1 MDTEL
6 LKTFLEV
13 SRTRHFGRAA
23 ESLYLTQSAVSFR
36 IRQLENQLGV
46 NLFTRH
52 RNNIRLT
59 AAGEKLLPYAET
71 LMSTWQAARKEVAH
85 TSRHNEFSIGASAS
99 LWECML
105 NQWLGR
111 LYQNQDAHTG
121 LQFEAR
127 IAQRQSLVKQ
137 LHERQLDLLITTEAP
152 KMDEFRGLMLNRT
165 KTHVRREKPSKKSTN
180 GRWCPF
186 CANLRLKRHRFEG
199 VFQCPLY
206 FDLSDKK
213 LLTCETVRLSV
224 KPQFSSQL
232 LGYFTLALYTSAPSK
247 LKGDLNYLRLEWG
260 PDFQQHEAGLIG
272 ADEVPILTTSSAE
285 LAQQQIAMLN
295 GCTWL
300 PVSWA
305 RKKGGLHTVVD
316 STTLSRP
323 LYAIWLQNS
332 DKNAL
337 IRDLLKINVLDEVY

>member
-23 ESLYLTQSAVSFR
+23 EALYLTQSAVSFR

-59 AAGEKLLPYAET
+59 TAGEKLLPYAET
-71 LMSTWQAARKEVAH
+71 LMNTWQAARKEVAH

-105 NQWLGR
+105 NAWLGR
-111 LYQNQDAHTG
+111 LYQLQEPQSG

-152 KMDEFRGLMLNRT
+152 KMDEF
-165 KTHVRREKPSKKSTN
+165 
-180 GRWCPF
+180 
-186 CANLRLKRHRFEG
+186 
-199 VFQCPLY
+199 
-206 FDLSDKK
+206 
-213 LLTCETVRLSV
+213 
-224 KPQFSSQL
+224 SSQL
-232 LGYFTLALYTSAPSK
+232 LGHFTLALYCSSPARKKSE
-247 LKGDLNYLRLEWG
+247 LNYLRLEWG
-260 PDFQQHEAGLIG
+260 PDFQQHETGLIA
-272 ADEVPILTTSSAE
+272 ADEVPVLTTSSAE
-285 LAQQQIAMLN
+285 LARQQLSALN
-295 GCTWL
+295 GCSWL
-300 PVSWA
+300 PVNWA
-305 RKKGGLHTVVD
+305 NEKGGLHTVAD
-316 STTLSRP
+316 SATLSRL

-332 DKNAL
+332 DKYSL
-337 IRDLLKINVLDEVY
+337 ICDLLKTDVLDEQ

>member
-23 ESLYLTQSAVSFR
+23 EALYLTQSAVSFR

-71 LMSTWQAARKEVAH
+71 LMNTWQAARKEVAH

-105 NQWLGR
+105 NDWLGR
-111 LYQNQDAHTG
+111 LYQRQEPQNG

-152 KMDEFRGLMLNRT
+152 KMDE
-165 KTHVRREKPSKKSTN
+165 
-180 GRWCPF
+180 
-186 CANLRLKRHRFEG
+186 
-199 VFQCPLY
+199 
-206 FDLSDKK
+206 LSS
-213 LLTCETVRLSV
+213 E
-224 KPQFSSQL
+224 L
-232 LGYFTLALYTSAPSK
+232 LGHFTLALYCSSPARMKSE
-247 LKGDLNYLRLEWG
+247 LNYLRLEWG
-260 PDFQQHEAGLIG
+260 PDFQQHEAGLIA
-272 ADEVPILTTSSAE
+272 ADEVPVLTTSSAE
-285 LAQQQIAMLN
+285 LARQQLNALN
-295 GCTWL
+295 GCSWL
-300 PVSWA
+300 PVNWA
-305 RKKGGLHTVVD
+305 NEKGGLHTVAD
-316 STTLSRP
+316 SATLSRP

-332 DKNAL
+332 DKYSL
-337 IRDLLKINVLDEVY
+337 ICDLLKTDVLDRQ

>member
-23 ESLYLTQSAVSFR
+23 EALYLTQSAVSFR

-59 AAGEKLLPYAET
+59 TAGEKLLPYAET
-71 LMSTWQAARKEVAH
+71 LMNTWQAARKEVAH

-105 NQWLGR
+105 NAWLGR
-111 LYQNQDAHTG
+111 LYQLQEPQSG

-152 KMDEFRGLMLNRT
+152 KMDEF
-165 KTHVRREKPSKKSTN
+165 
-180 GRWCPF
+180 
-186 CANLRLKRHRFEG
+186 
-199 VFQCPLY
+199 
-206 FDLSDKK
+206 
-213 LLTCETVRLSV
+213 
-224 KPQFSSQL
+224 SSQL
-232 LGYFTLALYTSAPSK
+232 LGHFTLALYCSSPVRKKSE
-247 LKGDLNYLRLEWG
+247 LNYLRLEWG
-260 PDFQQHEAGLIG
+260 QDFQQHETGLIA
-272 ADEVPILTTSSAE
+272 ADEVPVLTTSSAE
-285 LAQQQIAMLN
+285 LARQQLSALN
-295 GCTWL
+295 GCSWL
-300 PVSWA
+300 PVNWA
-305 RKKGGLHTVVD
+305 NEKGGLHTVAD
-316 STTLSRP
+316 SATLSRP

-332 DKNAL
+332 DKYSL
-337 IRDLLKINVLDEVY
+337 ICDLLKTDVLDEQ

>member
-23 ESLYLTQSAVSFR
+23 EALYLTQSAVSFR

-59 AAGEKLLPYAET
+59 TAGEKLLPYAET
-71 LMSTWQAARKEVAH
+71 LMNTWQAARKEVAH

-105 NQWLGR
+105 NAWLGR
-111 LYQNQDAHTG
+111 LYQLQEPQSG

-152 KMDEFRGLMLNRT
+152 KMDEF
-165 KTHVRREKPSKKSTN
+165 
-180 GRWCPF
+180 
-186 CANLRLKRHRFEG
+186 
-199 VFQCPLY
+199 
-206 FDLSDKK
+206 
-213 LLTCETVRLSV
+213 
-224 KPQFSSQL
+224 SSQL
-232 LGYFTLALYTSAPSK
+232 LGHFTLALYCSSPARKKSE
-247 LKGDLNYLRLEWG
+247 LNYLRLEWG
-260 PDFQQHEAGLIG
+260 PDFQQHETGLI
-272 ADEVPILTTSSAE
+272 AAAEVPVLTTSSAE
-285 LAQQQIAMLN
+285 LARQQLSALN
-295 GCTWL
+295 GCSWL
-300 PVSWA
+300 PVNWA
-305 RKKGGLHTVVD
+305 NEKGGLHTVAD
-316 STTLSRP
+316 SATLSRP

-332 DKNAL
+332 DKYSL
-337 IRDLLKINVLDEVY
+337 ICDLLKTDVLDGQ

>member
-23 ESLYLTQSAVSFR
+23 EALYLTQSAVSFR

-59 AAGEKLLPYAET
+59 TAGEKLLPYAET
-71 LMSTWQAARKEVAH
+71 LMNTWQAARKEVAH

-99 LWECML
+99 LWECMI
-105 NQWLGR
+105 NAWLGR
-111 LYQNQDAHTG
+111 LYQLQEPQSG

-152 KMDEFRGLMLNRT
+152 KMDEF
-165 KTHVRREKPSKKSTN
+165 
-180 GRWCPF
+180 
-186 CANLRLKRHRFEG
+186 
-199 VFQCPLY
+199 
-206 FDLSDKK
+206 
-213 LLTCETVRLSV
+213 
-224 KPQFSSQL
+224 SSQL
-232 LGYFTLALYTSAPSK
+232 LGHFTLALYCSSPARKKSE
-247 LKGDLNYLRLEWG
+247 LNYLRLEWG
-260 PDFQQHEAGLIG
+260 PDFQQHETGLIA
-272 ADEVPILTTSSAE
+272 ADEVPVLTTSSAE
-285 LAQQQIAMLN
+285 LARQQLSALN
-295 GCTWL
+295 GCSWL
-300 PVSWA
+300 PVNWA
-305 RKKGGLHTVVD
+305 NEKGGLHTVAD
-316 STTLSRP
+316 SATLSRP

-332 DKNAL
+332 DKYSL
-337 IRDLLKINVLDEVY
+337 ICDLLKTDVLDEQ

>member
-1 MDTEL
+1 VDTEL

-23 ESLYLTQSAVSFR
+23 EALYLTQSAVSFR

-59 AAGEKLLPYAET
+59 TAGEKLLPYAET
-71 LMSTWQAARKEVAH
+71 LMNTWQAARKEVAH

-105 NQWLGR
+105 NAWLGR
-111 LYQNQDAHTG
+111 LYQLQEPQSG

-152 KMDEFRGLMLNRT
+152 KMDEF
-165 KTHVRREKPSKKSTN
+165 
-180 GRWCPF
+180 
-186 CANLRLKRHRFEG
+186 
-199 VFQCPLY
+199 
-206 FDLSDKK
+206 
-213 LLTCETVRLSV
+213 
-224 KPQFSSQL
+224 SSQL
-232 LGYFTLALYTSAPSK
+232 LGHFTLALYCSSPARKKSE
-247 LKGDLNYLRLEWG
+247 LNYLRLEWG
-260 PDFQQHEAGLIG
+260 PDFQQHETGLIA
-272 ADEVPILTTSSAE
+272 ADKVPVLTTSSAE
-285 LAQQQIAMLN
+285 LARQQLSALN
-295 GCTWL
+295 GCSWL
-300 PVSWA
+300 PVNWA
-305 RKKGGLHTVVD
+305 NEKGGLHTVAD
-316 STTLSRP
+316 SATLSRP

-332 DKNAL
+332 DRYSL
-337 IRDLLKINVLDEVY
+337 ICDLLKTDVLDEQ

>member
-23 ESLYLTQSAVSFR
+23 EALYLTQSAVSFR

-59 AAGEKLLPYAET
+59 TAGEKLLPYAET
-71 LMSTWQAARKEVAH
+71 LMNTWQAARKEVAH

-105 NQWLGR
+105 NAWLGR
-111 LYQNQDAHTG
+111 LYQLQEPQSG

-152 KMDEFRGLMLNRT
+152 KMDEF
-165 KTHVRREKPSKKSTN
+165 
-180 GRWCPF
+180 
-186 CANLRLKRHRFEG
+186 
-199 VFQCPLY
+199 
-206 FDLSDKK
+206 
-213 LLTCETVRLSV
+213 
-224 KPQFSSQL
+224 SSQL
-232 LGYFTLALYTSAPSK
+232 LGHFTLALYCSSPARKKSE
-247 LKGDLNYLRLEWG
+247 LNYLRLEWG
-260 PDFQQHEAGLIG
+260 PDFQQHETGLIA
-272 ADEVPILTTSSAE
+272 ADEVPVLTTSSAE
-285 LAQQQIAMLN
+285 LARQQLSALN
-295 GCTWL
+295 SCSWL
-300 PVSWA
+300 PVNWA
-305 RKKGGLHTVVD
+305 NEKGGLHTVAD
-316 STTLSRP
+316 SATLSRP

-332 DKNAL
+332 DKYSL
-337 IRDLLKINVLDEVY
+337 ICDLLKTDVLDDQ

>member
-105 NQWLGR
+105 NQ
-111 LYQNQDAHTG
+111 
-121 LQFEAR
+121 
-127 IAQRQSLVKQ
+127 
-137 LHERQLDLLITTEAP
+137 
-152 KMDEFRGLMLNRT
+152 
-165 KTHVRREKPSKKSTN
+165 
-180 GRWCPF
+180 
-186 CANLRLKRHRFEG
+186 
-199 VFQCPLY
+199 
-206 FDLSDKK
+206 
-213 LLTCETVRLSV
+213 
-224 KPQFSSQL
+224 L

-332 DKNAL
+332 DKNTL

>member
-23 ESLYLTQSAVSFR
+23 ETLYLTQSAVSFR

-59 AAGEKLLPYAET
+59 TAGEKLLPYAET
-71 LMSTWQAARKEVAH
+71 LMNTWQAARKEVAH

-105 NQWLGR
+105 NAWLGR
-111 LYQNQDAHTG
+111 LYQLQEPQSG

-152 KMDEFRGLMLNRT
+152 KMDEF
-165 KTHVRREKPSKKSTN
+165 
-180 GRWCPF
+180 
-186 CANLRLKRHRFEG
+186 
-199 VFQCPLY
+199 
-206 FDLSDKK
+206 
-213 LLTCETVRLSV
+213 
-224 KPQFSSQL
+224 SSQL
-232 LGYFTLALYTSAPSK
+232 LGHFTLALYCSSPARKKSE
-247 LKGDLNYLRLEWG
+247 LNYLRLEWG
-260 PDFQQHEAGLIG
+260 PDFQQHETGLIA
-272 ADEVPILTTSSAE
+272 ADEVPVLTTSSAE
-285 LAQQQIAMLN
+285 LARQQLSALN
-295 GCTWL
+295 GCSWL
-300 PVSWA
+300 PVNWA
-305 RKKGGLHTVVD
+305 NEKGGLHTVAD
-316 STTLSRP
+316 SATLSRP

-332 DKNAL
+332 DKYSL
-337 IRDLLKINVLDEVY
+337 ICDLLKTDVLDEQ

>member
-1 MDTEL
+1 MESTVDTEL

-23 ESLYLTQSAVSFR
+23 EALYLTQSAVSFR

-59 AAGEKLLPYAET
+59 TAGEKLLPYAET
-71 LMSTWQAARKEVAH
+71 LMNTWQAARKEVAH

-105 NQWLGR
+105 NAWLGR
-111 LYQNQDAHTG
+111 LYQLQEPQSG

-152 KMDEFRGLMLNRT
+152 KMDEF
-165 KTHVRREKPSKKSTN
+165 
-180 GRWCPF
+180 
-186 CANLRLKRHRFEG
+186 
-199 VFQCPLY
+199 
-206 FDLSDKK
+206 
-213 LLTCETVRLSV
+213 
-224 KPQFSSQL
+224 SSQL
-232 LGYFTLALYTSAPSK
+232 LGHFTLALYCSSPARKKSE
-247 LKGDLNYLRLEWG
+247 LNYLRLEWG
-260 PDFQQHEAGLIG
+260 PDFQQHETGLIA
-272 ADEVPILTTSSAE
+272 ADEVPVLTTSSAE
-285 LAQQQIAMLN
+285 LARHQLSALN
-295 GCTWL
+295 GCSWL
-300 PVSWA
+300 PVNWA
-305 RKKGGLHTVVD
+305 NEKGGLHTVAD
-316 STTLSRP
+316 SATLSRP

-332 DKNAL
+332 DKYSL
-337 IRDLLKINVLDEVY
+337 ICDLLKTDVLDEQ

>member
-1 MDTEL
+1 MERVVDTEL

-23 ESLYLTQSAVSFR
+23 EALYLTQSAVSFR

-71 LMSTWQAARKEVAH
+71 LMNTWQAARKEVAN

-105 NQWLGR
+105 NDWLRR
-111 LYQNQDAHTG
+111 LYQSQEPQSS

-137 LHERQLDLLITTEAP
+137 LHERQLDLLITTETP
-152 KMDEFRGLMLNRT
+152 KMDE
-165 KTHVRREKPSKKSTN
+165 
-180 GRWCPF
+180 
-186 CANLRLKRHRFEG
+186 
-199 VFQCPLY
+199 
-206 FDLSDKK
+206 
-213 LLTCETVRLSV
+213 
-224 KPQFSSQL
+224 FSSQL
-232 LGYFTLALYTSAPSK
+232 LGYFTLALYCSSPSQTK
-247 LKGDLNYLRLEWG
+247 DELNYLRLEWG
-260 PDFQQHEAGLIG
+260 PDFQQHAAGLIAG
-272 ADEVPILTTSSAE
+272 DEVPVLTTSSAE
-285 LAQQQIAMLN
+285 LARQQLSVIK
-295 GCTWL
+295 GFSWL
-300 PVSWA
+300 PVNWA
-305 RKKGGLHTVVD
+305 KTKSDLHTVTD

-323 LYAIWLQNS
+323 LYAVWLQNS
-332 DKNAL
+332 DKNGL
-337 IRDLLKINVLDEVY
+337 ICDLLRTDILEN

>member
-1 MDTEL
+1 MESTVDTEL

-23 ESLYLTQSAVSFR
+23 EALYLTQSAVSFR

-59 AAGEKLLPYAET
+59 TAGEKLLPYAET
-71 LMSTWQAARKEVAH
+71 LMNTWQAARKEVAH

-105 NQWLGR
+105 NAWLGR
-111 LYQNQDAHTG
+111 LYQLQEPQSG

-152 KMDEFRGLMLNRT
+152 KMDEF
-165 KTHVRREKPSKKSTN
+165 
-180 GRWCPF
+180 
-186 CANLRLKRHRFEG
+186 
-199 VFQCPLY
+199 
-206 FDLSDKK
+206 
-213 LLTCETVRLSV
+213 
-224 KPQFSSQL
+224 SSQL
-232 LGYFTLALYTSAPSK
+232 LGHFTLALYCSSPARKKSE
-247 LKGDLNYLRLEWG
+247 LNYLRLEWG
-260 PDFQQHEAGLIG
+260 PDFQQHETGLIT
-272 ADEVPILTTSSAE
+272 ADEVPVLTTSSAE
-285 LAQQQIAMLN
+285 LARQQLSALN
-295 GCTWL
+295 GCSWL
-300 PVSWA
+300 PVNWA
-305 RKKGGLHTVVD
+305 NEKGGLHTVAD
-316 STTLSRP
+316 SATLSRP

-332 DKNAL
+332 DKYSL
-337 IRDLLKINVLDEVY
+337 ICDLLKTDVLDEQ

>member
-1 MDTEL
+1 MESTVDTEL

-23 ESLYLTQSAVSFR
+23 EALYLTQSAVSFR

-59 AAGEKLLPYAET
+59 TAGEKLLPYAET
-71 LMSTWQAARKEVAH
+71 LMNTWQAARKEVAH

-105 NQWLGR
+105 NAWLGR
-111 LYQNQDAHTG
+111 LYQLQEPQSG

-152 KMDEFRGLMLNRT
+152 KMDEF
-165 KTHVRREKPSKKSTN
+165 
-180 GRWCPF
+180 
-186 CANLRLKRHRFEG
+186 
-199 VFQCPLY
+199 
-206 FDLSDKK
+206 
-213 LLTCETVRLSV
+213 
-224 KPQFSSQL
+224 SSQL
-232 LGYFTLALYTSAPSK
+232 LGHFTLALYCSSPARKKSE
-247 LKGDLNYLRLEWG
+247 LNYLRLEWG
-260 PDFQQHEAGLIG
+260 PDFQQHETGLIS
-272 ADEVPILTTSSAE
+272 ADEVPVLTTSSAE
-285 LAQQQIAMLN
+285 LARQQLSALN
-295 GCTWL
+295 GCSWL
-300 PVSWA
+300 PVNWA
-305 RKKGGLHTVVD
+305 NEKGGLHTVAD
-316 STTLSRP
+316 SATLSRP

-332 DKNAL
+332 DKYSL
-337 IRDLLKINVLDEVY
+337 ICDLLKTDVLDEQ

>member
-1 MDTEL
+1 VDTEL

-23 ESLYLTQSAVSFR
+23 EALYLTQSAVSFR

-71 LMSTWQAARKEVAH
+71 LMNTWQAARKEVAN

-105 NQWLGR
+105 NDWLRR
-111 LYQNQDAHTG
+111 LYQSQEPQPS

-137 LHERQLDLLITTEAP
+137 LHERQLDLLITTETP
-152 KMDEFRGLMLNRT
+152 KMDE
-165 KTHVRREKPSKKSTN
+165 
-180 GRWCPF
+180 
-186 CANLRLKRHRFEG
+186 
-199 VFQCPLY
+199 
-206 FDLSDKK
+206 
-213 LLTCETVRLSV
+213 
-224 KPQFSSQL
+224 FSSQL
-232 LGYFTLALYTSAPSK
+232 LGYFTLALYCSSPSQTK
-247 LKGDLNYLRLEWG
+247 DELNYLRLEWG
-260 PDFQQHEAGLIG
+260 PDFQQHEAGLIAG
-272 ADEVPILTTSSAE
+272 DEVPVLTTSSAE
-285 LAQQQIAMLN
+285 LARQQLSVIK
-295 GCTWL
+295 GFSWL
-300 PVSWA
+300 PVNWA
-305 RKKGGLHTVVD
+305 KTKSDLHTVTD

-323 LYAIWLQNS
+323 LYAVWLQNS
-332 DKNAL
+332 DKNGL
-337 IRDLLKINVLDEVY
+337 IYDLLRTNILEN

>member
-23 ESLYLTQSAVSFR
+23 EALYLTQSAVSFR

-59 AAGEKLLPYAET
+59 TAGEKLLPYAET
-71 LMSTWQAARKEVAH
+71 LMNTWQAARKEVAH

-105 NQWLGR
+105 NAWLGR
-111 LYQNQDAHTG
+111 LYQLQEPQSG

-152 KMDEFRGLMLNRT
+152 KMDEF
-165 KTHVRREKPSKKSTN
+165 
-180 GRWCPF
+180 
-186 CANLRLKRHRFEG
+186 
-199 VFQCPLY
+199 
-206 FDLSDKK
+206 
-213 LLTCETVRLSV
+213 
-224 KPQFSSQL
+224 SSQL
-232 LGYFTLALYTSAPSK
+232 LGHFTLALYCSSPARKKSE
-247 LKGDLNYLRLEWG
+247 LNYLRLEWG
-260 PDFQQHEAGLIG
+260 PDFQQHETGLIA
-272 ADEVPILTTSSAE
+272 ADEVPVLTTSSAE
-285 LAQQQIAMLN
+285 LALARQQLSALN
-295 GCTWL
+295 GCSWL
-300 PVSWA
+300 PVNWA
-305 RKKGGLHTVVD
+305 NEKGGLHTVAD
-316 STTLSRP
+316 SATLSRP

-332 DKNAL
+332 DKYSL
-337 IRDLLKINVLDEVY
+337 ICDLLKTDVLDEQ

>member
-23 ESLYLTQSAVSFR
+23 EALYLTQSAVSFR

-71 LMSTWQAARKEVAH
+71 LMNTWQAARKEVAH

-105 NQWLGR
+105 NDWLGR
-111 LYQNQDAHTG
+111 LYQRQEPQNG

-152 KMDEFRGLMLNRT
+152 KMDEF
-165 KTHVRREKPSKKSTN
+165 
-180 GRWCPF
+180 
-186 CANLRLKRHRFEG
+186 
-199 VFQCPLY
+199 
-206 FDLSDKK
+206 
-213 LLTCETVRLSV
+213 
-224 KPQFSSQL
+224 SSEL
-232 LGYFTLALYTSAPSK
+232 LGHFTLALYCSSPARMKSE
-247 LKGDLNYLRLEWG
+247 LNYLRLEWG
-260 PDFQQHEAGLIG
+260 PDFQQHEAGLIA
-272 ADEVPILTTSSAE
+272 ADEVPVLTTSSAE
-285 LAQQQIAMLN
+285 LARQQLNALN
-295 GCTWL
+295 GCSWL
-300 PVSWA
+300 PVNWA
-305 RKKGGLHTVVD
+305 NEKGGLHTVAD
-316 STTLSRP
+316 SATLSRP

-332 DKNAL
+332 DKYSL
-337 IRDLLKINVLDEVY
+337 ICDLLKTDVLNRQ

>member
-23 ESLYLTQSAVSFR
+23 EALYLTQSAVSFR

-85 TSRHNEFSIGASAS
+85 TSRHHQFSIGASAS

-105 NQWLGR
+105 SDWLTR
-111 LYQNQDAHTG
+111 LYNLQGN

-137 LHERQLDLLITTEAP
+137 LHERQLDLLITTETP
-152 KMDEFRGLMLNRT
+152 KMDE
-165 KTHVRREKPSKKSTN
+165 
-180 GRWCPF
+180 
-186 CANLRLKRHRFEG
+186 
-199 VFQCPLY
+199 
-206 FDLSDKK
+206 
-213 LLTCETVRLSV
+213 
-224 KPQFSSQL
+224 FSSQL
-232 LGYFTLALYTSAPSK
+232 LGHFTLALYCATPEKSK
-247 LKGDLNYLRLEWG
+247 SELNYLRLEWG
-260 PDFQQHEAGLIG
+260 PDFQQHEAELI
-272 ADEVPILTTSSAE
+272 ASDDVPTLTTSSAE
-285 LAQQQIAMLN
+285 VAHQQLPQLN

-305 RKKGGLHTVVD
+305 EQKEKLHPVADT
-316 STTLSRP
+316 TTLSRP

-332 DKNAL
+332 DKQNQ
-337 IRDLLKINVLDEVY
+337 IRDLLKIKVID

>member
-23 ESLYLTQSAVSFR
+23 EALYLTQSAVSFR

-71 LMSTWQAARKEVAH
+71 LMNTWQAARKEVAH

-105 NQWLGR
+105 NGWLGR
-111 LYQNQDAHTG
+111 LYQSQEPQNG

-152 KMDEFRGLMLNRT
+152 KMDEF
-165 KTHVRREKPSKKSTN
+165 
-180 GRWCPF
+180 
-186 CANLRLKRHRFEG
+186 
-199 VFQCPLY
+199 
-206 FDLSDKK
+206 
-213 LLTCETVRLSV
+213 
-224 KPQFSSQL
+224 SSQL
-232 LGYFTLALYTSAPSK
+232 LGYFTLALYCTSPSTMK
-247 LKGDLNYLRLEWG
+247 EALNYLRLEWG
-260 PDFQQHEAGLIG
+260 PDFQQNEVGLIA
-272 ADEVPILTTSSAE
+272 ADEIPVLTTSSAE
-285 LAQQQIAMLN
+285 LARQQLHALN

-300 PVSWA
+300 PTRWA
-305 RKKGGLHTVVD
+305 KEKGELHTVTD
-316 STTLSRP
+316 SATLSRP

-332 DKNAL
+332 DKHAL
-337 IRDLLKINVLDEVY
+337 IKDLLKVEVLEE

>member
-23 ESLYLTQSAVSFR
+23 EALYLTQSAVSFR
-36 IRQLENQLGV
+36 IRHLENQLGV

-59 AAGEKLLPYAET
+59 TAGEKLLPYAET
-71 LMSTWQAARKEVAH
+71 LMNTWQAARKEVAH

-105 NQWLGR
+105 NAWLGR
-111 LYQNQDAHTG
+111 LYQLQEPQSG

-152 KMDEFRGLMLNRT
+152 KMDEF
-165 KTHVRREKPSKKSTN
+165 
-180 GRWCPF
+180 
-186 CANLRLKRHRFEG
+186 
-199 VFQCPLY
+199 
-206 FDLSDKK
+206 
-213 LLTCETVRLSV
+213 
-224 KPQFSSQL
+224 SSQL
-232 LGYFTLALYTSAPSK
+232 LGHFTLALYCSSPARKKSE
-247 LKGDLNYLRLEWG
+247 LNYLRLEWG
-260 PDFQQHEAGLIG
+260 PDFQQHETGLIA
-272 ADEVPILTTSSAE
+272 ADEVPVLTTSSAE
-285 LAQQQIAMLN
+285 LARQQLSALN
-295 GCTWL
+295 GCSWL
-300 PVSWA
+300 PVNWA
-305 RKKGGLHTVVD
+305 NEKGGLHTVAD
-316 STTLSRP
+316 SATLSRP

-332 DKNAL
+332 DKYSL
-337 IRDLLKINVLDEVY
+337 ICDLLKTDVLDEQ

>member
-1 MDTEL
+1 MESTVDTEL

-23 ESLYLTQSAVSFR
+23 EALYLTQSAVSFR

-71 LMSTWQAARKEVAH
+71 LMNTWQAARKEVAH

-105 NQWLGR
+105 NDWLGR
-111 LYQNQDAHTG
+111 LYQRQEPQNG

-152 KMDEFRGLMLNRT
+152 KMDEF
-165 KTHVRREKPSKKSTN
+165 
-180 GRWCPF
+180 
-186 CANLRLKRHRFEG
+186 
-199 VFQCPLY
+199 
-206 FDLSDKK
+206 
-213 LLTCETVRLSV
+213 
-224 KPQFSSQL
+224 SSEL
-232 LGYFTLALYTSAPSK
+232 LGHFTLALYCSSPARMKSE
-247 LKGDLNYLRLEWG
+247 LNYLRLEWG
-260 PDFQQHEAGLIG
+260 PDFQQHEAGLIA
-272 ADEVPILTTSSAE
+272 ADEVPVLTTSSAE
-285 LAQQQIAMLN
+285 LARQQLNALN
-295 GCTWL
+295 GCSWL
-300 PVSWA
+300 PVNWA
-305 RKKGGLHTVVD
+305 NEKGGLHTVAD
-316 STTLSRP
+316 SATLSRP

-332 DKNAL
+332 DKYSL
-337 IRDLLKINVLDEVY
+337 ICDLLKTDVLDRQ

>member
-23 ESLYLTQSAVSFR
+23 EALYLTQSAVSFR

-59 AAGEKLLPYAET
+59 TAGEKLLPYAET
-71 LMSTWQAARKEVAH
+71 LMNTWQAARKEVAH

-105 NQWLGR
+105 NAWLGR
-111 LYQNQDAHTG
+111 LYQPQEPQSS

-152 KMDEFRGLMLNRT
+152 KMDEF
-165 KTHVRREKPSKKSTN
+165 
-180 GRWCPF
+180 
-186 CANLRLKRHRFEG
+186 
-199 VFQCPLY
+199 
-206 FDLSDKK
+206 
-213 LLTCETVRLSV
+213 
-224 KPQFSSQL
+224 SSQL
-232 LGYFTLALYTSAPSK
+232 LGHFTLALYCSSPARKKSE
-247 LKGDLNYLRLEWG
+247 LNYLRLEWG
-260 PDFQQHEAGLIG
+260 PDFQQHETGLIA
-272 ADEVPILTTSSAE
+272 ADEVPVLTTSSAE
-285 LAQQQIAMLN
+285 LARQQLSALN
-295 GCTWL
+295 GCSWL
-300 PVSWA
+300 PVNWA
-305 RKKGGLHTVVD
+305 NEKGGLHTVAD
-316 STTLSRP
+316 SATLSRP

-332 DKNAL
+332 DKYSL
-337 IRDLLKINVLDEVY
+337 ICDLLKTDVLDEQ

>member
-1 MDTEL
+1 MESTVDTEL

-23 ESLYLTQSAVSFR
+23 EALYLTQSAVSFR

-59 AAGEKLLPYAET
+59 TAGEKLLPYAET
-71 LMSTWQAARKEVAH
+71 LMNTWQAARKEVAH

-105 NQWLGR
+105 NAWLGR
-111 LYQNQDAHTG
+111 LYQLQEPQSG

-152 KMDEFRGLMLNRT
+152 KMDEF
-165 KTHVRREKPSKKSTN
+165 
-180 GRWCPF
+180 
-186 CANLRLKRHRFEG
+186 
-199 VFQCPLY
+199 
-206 FDLSDKK
+206 
-213 LLTCETVRLSV
+213 
-224 KPQFSSQL
+224 SSQL
-232 LGYFTLALYTSAPSK
+232 LGHFTLALYCSSPARKKSE
-247 LKGDLNYLRLEWG
+247 LNYLRLEWG
-260 PDFQQHEAGLIG
+260 PDFQRHETGLIA
-272 ADEVPILTTSSAE
+272 ADEVPVLTTSSAE
-285 LAQQQIAMLN
+285 LARQQLSALN
-295 GCTWL
+295 GCSWL
-300 PVSWA
+300 PVNWA
-305 RKKGGLHTVVD
+305 NEKGGLHTVAD
-316 STTLSRP
+316 SATLSRP

-332 DKNAL
+332 DKYSL
-337 IRDLLKINVLDEVY
+337 ICDLLKTDVLDEQ

>member
-6 LKTFLEV
+6 LKTFPEV

-23 ESLYLTQSAVSFR
+23 EALYLTQSAVSFR

-59 AAGEKLLPYAET
+59 TAGEKLLPYAET
-71 LMSTWQAARKEVAH
+71 LMNTWQAARKEVAH

-105 NQWLGR
+105 NAWLGR
-111 LYQNQDAHTG
+111 LYQLQEPQSG

-152 KMDEFRGLMLNRT
+152 KMDEF
-165 KTHVRREKPSKKSTN
+165 
-180 GRWCPF
+180 
-186 CANLRLKRHRFEG
+186 
-199 VFQCPLY
+199 
-206 FDLSDKK
+206 
-213 LLTCETVRLSV
+213 
-224 KPQFSSQL
+224 SSQL
-232 LGYFTLALYTSAPSK
+232 LGHFTLALYCSSPARKKSE
-247 LKGDLNYLRLEWG
+247 LNYLRLEWG
-260 PDFQQHEAGLIG
+260 PDFQQHETGLIA
-272 ADEVPILTTSSAE
+272 ADEVPVLTTSSAE
-285 LAQQQIAMLN
+285 LARQQLSALN
-295 GCTWL
+295 GCSWL
-300 PVSWA
+300 PVNWA
-305 RKKGGLHTVVD
+305 NEKGGLHTVAD
-316 STTLSRP
+316 SATLSRP

-332 DKNAL
+332 DKYSL
-337 IRDLLKINVLDEVY
+337 ICDLLKTDVLDEQ

>member
-1 MDTEL
+1 MESTVDTEL

-23 ESLYLTQSAVSFR
+23 EALYLTQSAVSFR

-71 LMSTWQAARKEVAH
+71 LMNTWQAARKEVAH

-105 NQWLGR
+105 NDWLGR
-111 LYQNQDAHTG
+111 LYQRQEPQNG

-152 KMDEFRGLMLNRT
+152 KMDEF
-165 KTHVRREKPSKKSTN
+165 
-180 GRWCPF
+180 
-186 CANLRLKRHRFEG
+186 
-199 VFQCPLY
+199 
-206 FDLSDKK
+206 
-213 LLTCETVRLSV
+213 
-224 KPQFSSQL
+224 SSEL
-232 LGYFTLALYTSAPSK
+232 LGHFTLALYCSSPARMKSE
-247 LKGDLNYLRLEWG
+247 LNYLRLEWG
-260 PDFQQHEAGLIG
+260 PDFQQHEAGLIA
-272 ADEVPILTTSSAE
+272 ADEVPVLTTSSAE
-285 LAQQQIAMLN
+285 LARQQLNALN
-295 GCTWL
+295 GCSWL
-300 PVSWA
+300 PVNWTNE
-305 RKKGGLHTVVD
+305 KGGLHTVAD
-316 STTLSRP
+316 SATLSRP

-332 DKNAL
+332 DKYSL
-337 IRDLLKINVLDEVY
+337 ICDLLKTDVLDRQ

>member
-23 ESLYLTQSAVSFR
+23 EALYLTQSAVSFR

-59 AAGEKLLPYAET
+59 TAGEKLLPYAET
-71 LMSTWQAARKEVAH
+71 LMNTWQAARKEVAH

-105 NQWLGR
+105 NAWLGR
-111 LYQNQDAHTG
+111 LYQRQEPQSG

-152 KMDEFRGLMLNRT
+152 KMDEF
-165 KTHVRREKPSKKSTN
+165 
-180 GRWCPF
+180 
-186 CANLRLKRHRFEG
+186 
-199 VFQCPLY
+199 
-206 FDLSDKK
+206 
-213 LLTCETVRLSV
+213 
-224 KPQFSSQL
+224 SSQL
-232 LGYFTLALYTSAPSK
+232 LGHFTLALYCSSPARKKSE
-247 LKGDLNYLRLEWG
+247 LNYLRLEWG
-260 PDFQQHEAGLIG
+260 PDFQQHETGLIA
-272 ADEVPILTTSSAE
+272 ADEVPVLTTSSAE
-285 LAQQQIAMLN
+285 LARQQLSALN
-295 GCTWL
+295 GCSWL
-300 PVSWA
+300 PVNWA
-305 RKKGGLHTVVD
+305 NEKGGLHTVAD
-316 STTLSRP
+316 SATLSRP

-332 DKNAL
+332 DKYSL
-337 IRDLLKINVLDEVY
+337 ICDLLKTDVLDEQ

>member
-23 ESLYLTQSAVSFR
+23 EALYLTQSAVSFR

-71 LMSTWQAARKEVAH
+71 LMNTWQAARKEVAH

-105 NQWLGR
+105 NGWLGR
-111 LYQNQDAHTG
+111 LYLSQEPQNG

-152 KMDEFRGLMLNRT
+152 KMDEF
-165 KTHVRREKPSKKSTN
+165 
-180 GRWCPF
+180 
-186 CANLRLKRHRFEG
+186 
-199 VFQCPLY
+199 
-206 FDLSDKK
+206 
-213 LLTCETVRLSV
+213 
-224 KPQFSSQL
+224 SSQL
-232 LGYFTLALYTSAPSK
+232 LGYFTLALYCASPSTMK
-247 LKGDLNYLRLEWG
+247 DSLNYLRLEWG
-260 PDFQQHEAGLIG
+260 PDFQQNEVGLI
-272 ADEVPILTTSSAE
+272 ATDEVPILTTSSAE
-285 LAQQQIAMLN
+285 LARQQLHALK

-300 PVSWA
+300 PTAWA
-305 RKKGGLHTVVD
+305 KEKGGLHTVAD
-316 STTLSRP
+316 SATLSRP

-332 DKNAL
+332 DKHAL
-337 IRDLLKINVLDEVY
+337 IKDLLKIDVLEE

>member
-1 MDTEL
+1 MESTVDTEL

-23 ESLYLTQSAVSFR
+23 EALYLTQSAVSFR

-59 AAGEKLLPYAET
+59 TAGEKLLPYAET
-71 LMSTWQAARKEVAH
+71 LINTWQAARKEVAH

-105 NQWLGR
+105 NAWLGR
-111 LYQNQDAHTG
+111 LYQLQEPQSG

-152 KMDEFRGLMLNRT
+152 KMDEF
-165 KTHVRREKPSKKSTN
+165 
-180 GRWCPF
+180 
-186 CANLRLKRHRFEG
+186 
-199 VFQCPLY
+199 
-206 FDLSDKK
+206 
-213 LLTCETVRLSV
+213 
-224 KPQFSSQL
+224 SSQL
-232 LGYFTLALYTSAPSK
+232 LGHFTLALYCSSPARKKSE
-247 LKGDLNYLRLEWG
+247 LNYLRLEWG
-260 PDFQQHEAGLIG
+260 PDFQQHETGLIA
-272 ADEVPILTTSSAE
+272 ADEVPVLTTSSAE
-285 LAQQQIAMLN
+285 LARQQLSALN
-295 GCTWL
+295 GCSWL
-300 PVSWA
+300 PVNWA
-305 RKKGGLHTVVD
+305 NEKGGLHTVAD
-316 STTLSRP
+316 SATLSRP

-332 DKNAL
+332 DKYSL
-337 IRDLLKINVLDEVY
+337 ICDLLKTDVLDEQ

>member
-23 ESLYLTQSAVSFR
+23 EALYLTQSAVSFR
-36 IRQLENQLGV
+36 IRQLKNQLGV

-59 AAGEKLLPYAET
+59 TAGEKLLPYAET
-71 LMSTWQAARKEVAH
+71 LMNTWQAARKEVAH

-105 NQWLGR
+105 NAWLGR
-111 LYQNQDAHTG
+111 LYQLQEPQSG

-152 KMDEFRGLMLNRT
+152 KMDEF
-165 KTHVRREKPSKKSTN
+165 
-180 GRWCPF
+180 
-186 CANLRLKRHRFEG
+186 
-199 VFQCPLY
+199 
-206 FDLSDKK
+206 
-213 LLTCETVRLSV
+213 
-224 KPQFSSQL
+224 SSQL
-232 LGYFTLALYTSAPSK
+232 LGHFTLALYCSSPARKKSE
-247 LKGDLNYLRLEWG
+247 LNYLRLEWG
-260 PDFQQHEAGLIG
+260 PDFQQHETGLIA
-272 ADEVPILTTSSAE
+272 ADEVPVLTTSSAE
-285 LAQQQIAMLN
+285 LARQQLSALN
-295 GCTWL
+295 GCSWL
-300 PVSWA
+300 PVNWA
-305 RKKGGLHTVVD
+305 NEKGGLHTVAD
-316 STTLSRP
+316 SATLSRP

-332 DKNAL
+332 DKYSL
-337 IRDLLKINVLDEVY
+337 ICDLLKTDVLDEQ

>member
-23 ESLYLTQSAVSFR
+23 EALYLTQSAVSFR

-71 LMSTWQAARKEVAH
+71 LMNTWQAARKEVAN

-105 NQWLGR
+105 NDWLRR
-111 LYQNQDAHTG
+111 LYQSQEPQPS

-137 LHERQLDLLITTEAP
+137 LHERQLDLLITTETP
-152 KMDEFRGLMLNRT
+152 KMDE
-165 KTHVRREKPSKKSTN
+165 
-180 GRWCPF
+180 
-186 CANLRLKRHRFEG
+186 
-199 VFQCPLY
+199 
-206 FDLSDKK
+206 
-213 LLTCETVRLSV
+213 
-224 KPQFSSQL
+224 FSSQL
-232 LGYFTLALYTSAPSK
+232 LGYFTLALYCSSPSQTK
-247 LKGDLNYLRLEWG
+247 DELNYLRLEWG
-260 PDFQQHEAGLIG
+260 PDFQQHEAGLIAG
-272 ADEVPILTTSSAE
+272 DEVPVLTTSSAE
-285 LAQQQIAMLN
+285 LARQQLSVIK
-295 GCTWL
+295 GFSWL
-300 PVSWA
+300 PVNWA
-305 RKKGGLHTVVD
+305 KTKSDLHTVTD

-323 LYAIWLQNS
+323 LYAVWLQNS
-332 DKNAL
+332 DKNGL
-337 IRDLLKINVLDEVY
+337 ICDLLRTNILEN